1 MFMKSRIEVAR
12 VFLLGFHHLLMSTC
26 AWVGLHRMQQV
37 NLASL
42 PIKKI
47 LGDYTNAWLWSSRG
61 SCWWV
66 HVHEWVYMH
75 WLYALEVEERHFY
88 MVGAVFR
95 ACWWLHGHTWGRC
108 YPRSMDLVFLFFG
121 MAGAHK
127 WYQRARAIPYIY
139 YICGR
144 QCPISELRD
153 YGPYIHQG
161 ILLRSWYVLGVA
173 YFCEDMIH

>member
-1 MFMKSRIEVAR
+1 LP
-12 VFLLGFHHLLMSTC
+12 VFFVRLSSSVDEYMRMSGSTSDATGKLGFS
-26 AWVGLHRMQQV
+26 
-37 NLASL
+37 SYK
-42 PIKKI
+42 KKI
-47 LGDYTNAWLWSSRG
+47 LGGYTNAWLWSSQG

-75 WLYALEVEERHFY
+75 WFYALEVEEQPFY

-95 ACWWLHGHTWGRC
+95 ACWWLHGHTWGCC

-127 WYQRARAIPYIY
+127 WYQRALVIPYIY

-153 YGPYIHQG
+153 YGSYIHQG

-173 YFCEDMIH
+173 CFCEDMTYLTEMMIH